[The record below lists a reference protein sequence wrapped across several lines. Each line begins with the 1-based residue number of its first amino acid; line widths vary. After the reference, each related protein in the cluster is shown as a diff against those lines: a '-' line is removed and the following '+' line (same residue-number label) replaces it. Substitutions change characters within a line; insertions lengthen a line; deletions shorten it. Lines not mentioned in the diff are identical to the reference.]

1 MSFCHSDDRRNLK
14 YAINQVFRFFGKPQ
28 NDKFYGSALL
38 FSPPLTLSNKIFL
51 IFKDKF
57 MLMKVKDLTQYLETI
72 APLSY
77 QEPYDNAGLIV
88 GNANDEISKA
98 LIALDCTEEVVQE
111 AIDKGCDIIIAHH
124 PIIFKGLKKLNGN
137 NYVERTVIKAI
148 QHNIVLYAIH
158 TNLDNVLGGV
168 SSKIAD
174 RLELENQAILS
185 PKSGLLKKLSV
196 FVPRT
201 HVDAVRQSLFDA
213 GAGHI
218 GDYDQ
223 CSYNSAG
230 YGTFRPLEGADP
242 AIGEI
247 GEQERV
253 EETKVEVIYPAYLER
268 QIMVAMLAA
277 HPYEEVAHDIY
288 ALDNRLHTVG
298 SGVIGNL
305 TETQDGRSFLAYLK
319 QKLNLHVI
327 RHTALLDKP
336 VQRVAVCGGAGG
348 FLLQDAIRSGAD
360 VFVTA
365 DYKYHEFFDAEGQ
378 IVIAD
383 IGHYESEQFTQE
395 LLLEIIQKK
404 FANFAVLLTETETN
418 PIKYFC

>member
-1 MSFCHSDDRRNLK
+1 MR
-14 YAINQVFRFFGKPQ
+14 I
-28 NDKFYGSALL
+28 
-38 FSPPLTLSNKIFL
+38 
-51 IFKDKF
+51 
-57 MLMKVKDLTQYLETI
+57 KDLIQYLEMV

-77 QEPYDNAGLIV
+77 QEPYDNSGLLV
-88 GNANDEISKA
+88 GNVDDEISKG
-98 LIALDCTEEVVQE
+98 LVSLDCTEEVVQE

-124 PIIFKGLKKLNGN
+124 PIVFKGLKKFNGN

-148 QHNIVLYAIH
+148 RNNIAIYAIH

-168 SSKIAD
+168 SSKIAERL
-174 RLELENQAILS
+174 RLENPAILS
-185 PKSGLLKKLSV
+185 PQSGLLRKLV
-196 FVPRT
+196 VYVPRS
-201 HVDAVRQSLFDA
+201 HVDDVRQALFDA

-230 YGTFRPLEGADP
+230 YGTFRPLPGANP

-247 GEQERV
+247 GEPERV
-253 EETKVEVIYPAYLER
+253 EETRIEVVYPAHIER
-268 QIMVAMLAA
+268 QIIVAMLAA
-277 HPYEEVAHDIY
+277 HPYEEVAHDVY
-288 ALDNRLHTVG
+288 TLDNKLHTVG

-305 TETQDGRSFLAYLK
+305 PTPMQGREFLAYLK
-319 QKLNLHVI
+319 EKLNLKVI

-336 VQRVAVCGGAGG
+336 IERVAVCGGAGG
-348 FLLQDAIRSGAD
+348 FLLRDAIRSGAD
-360 VFVTA
+360 IFITA

-378 IVIAD
+378 IIIAD

-404 FANFAVLLTETETN
+404 FANFAVLLTDTDTN
-418 PIKYFC
+418 PIKYYS